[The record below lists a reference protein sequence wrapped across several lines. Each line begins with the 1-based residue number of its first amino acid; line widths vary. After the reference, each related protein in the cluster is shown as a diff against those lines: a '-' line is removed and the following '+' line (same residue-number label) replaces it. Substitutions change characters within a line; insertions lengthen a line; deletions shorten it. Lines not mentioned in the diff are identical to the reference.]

1 MASKEAIKWLDLY
14 RSVGELEAQQTDIRV
29 IRAIFETLH
38 LGASEP
44 EGVSYA
50 EVDADGVPAMW
61 CIPEGCD
68 ADRVLLDCHSGGT
81 LVHSMYSDRKL
92 VGHIAKAAGVRA
104 LVVHF
109 RRSPEDPYPAQV
121 EDVATAYRW
130 LLAQGI
136 RPENVGSIGH
146 SIGGNLCTGLV
157 MGLRD
162 QGAPMPAAIL
172 SVSPWYDM
180 EMTCETMETKAAT
193 DVMVSKEQLGRMR
206 DAWLGGTGVAP
217 NDPRVN
223 LLYADLRGLPPMKIY
238 YGGDEVLAGDAIEFA
253 KRAEAAGVDVSLIGI
268 PEMQHSFIFLAGR
281 VPEVNEAIG
290 EMGRWLRSKLGL
302 PPFATV

>member
-1 MASKEAIKWLDLY
+1 MASEEAKKWLDLY

-44 EGVSYA
+44 EAVSYA

-61 CIPEGCD
+61 CIPEGCN

-121 EDVATAYRW
+121 EDVATAYQW

-136 RPENVGSIGH
+136 RPENIASIGH

-172 SVSPWYDM
+172 TVSPWYDM
-180 EMTCETMETKAAT
+180 EMTCETMETKAGT

-206 DAWLGGTGVAP
+206 DAWLSGTGVAP

-223 LLYADLRGLPPMKIY
+223 LLYADLRSLPPMKIY

-253 KRAEAAGVDVSLIGI
+253 KRAEAAGVNVSLIAV

-302 PPFATV
+302 PPLATV